1 MRLWSIHP
9 RYLDPQGL
17 VALWREALL
26 ARAVLRGKT
35 VGYRRHPQLQRF
47 LAHAA
52 PRSAISAYLCEVH
65 LEALRRGYAFDRSK
79 IGRLRPIEPIA
90 VTRGQIAHEW
100 EHLLHKLSLR
110 SPEHYRRW
118 RRLRSPDCH
127 PLIRPRAGGV
137 EAWERSAVIRPETR
151 ADARRD

>member
-1 MRLWSIHP
+1 MRLWSLHP

-35 VGYRRHPQLQRF
+35 AGYRRHPQLDRF

-52 PRSAISAYLCEVH
+52 PRTAISAYLGEVH

-79 IGRLRPIEPIA
+79 VGPQRAIEPIA
-90 VTRGQIAHEW
+90 VTRGQIEHEW
-100 EHLLHKLSLR
+100 AHLLRKLSLR

-118 RRLRSPDCH
+118 RRVRSPDCH
-127 PLIRPRAGGV
+127 PLIRPCAGGI
-137 EAWERSAVIRPETR
+137 EPWERVAAVRR
-151 ADARRD
+151 A

>member
-35 VGYRRHPQLQRF
+35 AGYRRHPQLQRF

-52 PRSAISAYLCEVH
+52 PRSAISAYLGEIH
-65 LEALRRGYAFDRSK
+65 LESLRRGYAFDRSK
-79 IGRLRPIEPIA
+79 IGPLRPVEPIA
-90 VTRGQIAHEW
+90 VTRGQIEHEW
-100 EHLLHKLSLR
+100 AHLLRKLSLR

-118 RRLRSPDCH
+118 RQLRSPRCH
-127 PLIRPRAGGV
+127 PLIRPCAGAV
-137 EAWERSAVIRPETR
+137 EPWERVAALRR
-151 ADARRD
+151 A